1 MSKLNTWRKGYH
13 RQPRW
18 LRVSEWCLLAYLL
31 YALLLGL
38 VTPYVL
44 TSKLPAALSQSLGR
58 EVTVEAISINPFLLR
73 IRVTNF
79 SIAEAEQRN
88 DFVRFSQLE
97 ADAAFWR
104 TLLTFTPTLE
114 HFYLNGPYARLT
126 REQGGETTEFNFSDI
141 IRHIQSQSLPEE
153 TKEEPGDE
161 GGIPHLRLG
170 LLNVTDGKVEVF
182 DRVSGA
188 ELVYPDLALELE
200 NLDTHATISD
210 SARSEEQGSP
220 DNLYQVNVTTT
231 EGGTVYVDG
240 LFQLAP
246 LALTGKVKIKKLALP
261 PLWPLSDDII
271 KARLTD
277 GTLDF
282 SVGYKV
288 SETEQ
293 GFRFRANDGQLAVHS
308 LALSDTTS
316 QRISLDTFSLTD
328 MRLDTDSQRVDI
340 AGLKLKAP
348 FINGVYDND
357 GLDLVSL
364 LMPAGVVQNNAEPE
378 ENSQSEAS
386 AAWRVVLGKLAI
398 TEGDIQLHDKA
409 VAQSMYWRVHPIT
422 VTTSKIDSNFSVPVD
437 YDVTLAIS
445 GNSQAI
451 PENAQGEL
459 ITRGSADLATQA
471 VAGELTLSAIALS
484 QVQSYLTPFV
494 NLSLSEGALSVTT
507 RYEVAESGKKL
518 QVSGDATVANLTILD
533 GLHFEPLVKWQTL
546 DVADLRF
553 NLDNN
558 TLDIAAINITE
569 PYAKI
574 LIDEQK
580 RTNIGA
586 IIRSGESEE
595 EANEPSSDKA
605 RETGDT
611 EGDSVDTPVTGDAEG
626 SVNTPETGQAEGD
639 SVNTPETGQ
648 AEGSPLAISIAVIN
662 LNNGSAYFADES
674 LTPQFAS
681 SIESLNGSIEQLTSN
696 AGSAAKVAINGKI
709 DSYAPVSLKGEI
721 NPLLEELFLDLDF
734 AVEGAE
740 LTSVNPYS
748 GTYMGYYIDKGLLSL
763 DVRYKVQNSELDG
776 DNHVVIDQLT
786 LGRKSDSEQ
795 ALSLPLGLAVALLQ
809 DNDGVIDLGL
819 EVSGDLDNP
828 DFSFGSIILNAL
840 GNLITKAVTA
850 PFTFLASLVGSEDEL
865 NRIDFAAGHNS
876 LDEQATQRLTT
887 LAEALN
893 KRPGL
898 RVSIEGTVDAVSD
911 ARELAVAQLHQQ
923 LLERSAQDALPD
935 NFSAS
940 NVPLEGP
947 LASTLETL
955 FSETF
960 SESIQDEQQRIRA
973 QLQNNNEEPVT
984 EQQVTRALHIAM
996 YNRLR
1001 DSITIAES
1009 ELAALAQERGKRVKA
1024 YLVNQAQVEAGR
1036 LFLLNSREHLQS
1048 QSSSVELSLQAD

>member
-13 RQPRW
+13 QQPRW

-38 VTPYVL
+38 LTPYVL
-44 TSKLPAALSQSLGR
+44 TSKLPAALSQTLGR
-58 EVTVEAISINPFLLR
+58 EVTVDTISINPFLLR

-79 SIAEAEQRN
+79 SIAEADQRN

-141 IRHIQSQSLPEE
+141 IRHIQSQSSPEE
-153 TKEEPGDE
+153 AEEGAGDE
-161 GGIPHLRLG
+161 SGIPHLRLG
-170 LLNVTDGKVEVF
+170 LLNVADGKVEVF

-188 ELVYPDLALELE
+188 ELVYPDLALELA

-210 SARSEEQGSP
+210 NARSEEQGSS

-246 LALTGKVKIKKLALP
+246 LALTGKVVIKKLALP

-282 SVGYKV
+282 SVGYEV
-288 SETEQ
+288 RETEQ

-308 LALSDTTS
+308 LALSDTTR
-316 QRISLDTFSLTD
+316 QRIALERFSLTD

-340 AGLKLKAP
+340 AGLKLEAP
-348 FINGVYDND
+348 YINGVYDND

-364 LMPAGVVQNNAEPE
+364 LMPAGIAQNNAEPE
-378 ENSQSEAS
+378 DNPQPEETT
-386 AAWRVVLGKLAI
+386 AWQVVLGELAI
-398 TEGDIQLHDKA
+398 SEGDVQLHDKA

-422 VTTSKIDSNFSVPVD
+422 LTTSEIDSHFSTPVD
-437 YDVTLAIS
+437 YEVALAIS

-459 ITRGSADLATQA
+459 VTRGSADLATQA
-471 VAGELTLSAIALS
+471 VVGELTLSDIALS

-494 NLSLSEGALSVTT
+494 NLSLSEGALSATT
-507 RYEVAESGKKL
+507 RYEVAESGKTL
-518 QVSGDATVANLTILD
+518 LVSGDATVDNLTILD
-533 GLHFEPLVKWQTL
+533 GLHYEPLVKWQSL

-553 NLDNN
+553 SLADN
-558 TLDIAAINITE
+558 TLDMASVNIIE

-586 IIRSGESEE
+586 IIRSGES
-595 EANEPSSDKA
+595 SSENA
-605 RETGDT
+605 SE
-611 EGDSVDTPVTGDAEG
+611 VGDAKEG
-626 SVNTPETGQAEGD
+626 SVNTPENGEAEGD
-639 SVNTPETGQ
+639 SVDTSVTGE
-648 AEGSPLAISIAVIN
+648 AEGSSLAISIAAIN

-681 SIESLNGSIEQLTSN
+681 SIESLNGSIEQLTSD

-709 DSYAPVSLKGEI
+709 DSYAPVSLKGEL

-763 DVRYKVQNSELDG
+763 DVHYKVQNSELDG

-865 NRIDFAAGHNS
+865 NRVDFTAGQDS

-935 NFSAS
+935 DFSAS

-960 SESIQDEQQRIRA
+960 SDSVQDEQQRIRA

-1001 DSITIAES
+1001 DSITIPES

>member
-13 RQPRW
+13 QQPRW

-38 VTPYVL
+38 ITPYVL
-44 TSKLPAALSQSLGR
+44 TAKLPTALSQSLGR
-58 EVTVEAISINPFLLR
+58 EVTIETISINPFLLR
-73 IRVTNF
+73 VRVANF
-79 SIAEAEQRN
+79 RIAEADQQG
-88 DFVRFSQLE
+88 DFIRFTQLE

-114 HFYLNGPYARLT
+114 HFYLNGPYARLA
-126 REQGGETTEFNFSDI
+126 REQGGDTTEFNFSDI
-141 IRHIQSQSLPEE
+141 IRHVQSQSSPEE
-153 TKEEPGDE
+153 INEESGDE
-161 GGIPHLRLG
+161 SGIPHLRLG
-170 LLNVTDGKVEVF
+170 LLNVADGKVEVF

-210 SARSEEQGSP
+210 NARSEEQGSP

-231 EGGTVYVDG
+231 EGGTLYVDG

-246 LALTGKVKIKKLALP
+246 LALTGKVVIKKLALP

-282 SVGYKV
+282 SVGYEV
-288 SETEQ
+288 RETEQ

-308 LALSDTTS
+308 LALSDTTR
-316 QRISLDTFSLTD
+316 QRIALERFSLTD

-340 AGLKLKAP
+340 AGLKLEAP
-348 FINGVYDND
+348 YINGVYDND

-364 LMPAGVVQNNAEPE
+364 LMPAGIAQNNAEPE
-378 ENSQSEAS
+378 DNPQPEETT
-386 AAWRVVLGKLAI
+386 AWQVVLGELAI
-398 TEGDIQLHDKA
+398 SEGDVQLHDKA

-422 VTTSKIDSNFSVPVD
+422 LTTSEIDSHFSTPVD
-437 YDVTLAIS
+437 YEVALAIS

-459 ITRGSADLATQA
+459 VTRGSADLATQA
-471 VAGELTLSAIALS
+471 VVGELTLSDIALS

-494 NLSLSEGALSVTT
+494 NLSLSEGALSATT
-507 RYEVAESGKKL
+507 RYEVAESGKTL
-518 QVSGDATVANLTILD
+518 LVSGDATVDNLTILD
-533 GLHFEPLVKWQTL
+533 GLHYEPLVKWQSL

-553 NLDNN
+553 SLADN
-558 TLDIAAINITE
+558 TLDMASVNIIE

-586 IIRSGESEE
+586 IIRSGES
-595 EANEPSSDKA
+595 SSENA
-605 RETGDT
+605 SE
-611 EGDSVDTPVTGDAEG
+611 VGDAKEG
-626 SVNTPETGQAEGD
+626 SVNTPENGEAEGD
-639 SVNTPETGQ
+639 SVDTSVTGE
-648 AEGSPLAISIAVIN
+648 AEGSSLAISIAAIN

-681 SIESLNGSIEQLTSN
+681 SIESLNGSIEQLTSD

-709 DSYAPVSLKGEI
+709 DSYAPVSLKGEL

-763 DVRYKVQNSELDG
+763 DVHYKVQNSELDG

-865 NRIDFAAGHNS
+865 NRVDFAAGQDS
-876 LDEQATQRLTT
+876 LNEQATQRLTT

-935 NFSAS
+935 DFSAS

-960 SESIQDEQQRIRA
+960 SDSVQDEQQRIRA

-996 YNRLR
+996 YNLLR
-1001 DSITIAES
+1001 DSITIPES

>member
-13 RQPRW
+13 QQPRW
-18 LRVSEWCLLAYLL
+18 LRVSEWCLLAYSL

-38 VTPYVL
+38 LTPYVL
-44 TSKLPAALSQSLGR
+44 TSKLPAALSQTLGR
-58 EVTVEAISINPFLLR
+58 EVTVDTISINPFLLR
-73 IRVTNF
+73 VRVANF
-79 SIAEAEQRN
+79 RIAEADQQG
-88 DFVRFSQLE
+88 DFIRFTQLE

-114 HFYLNGPYARLT
+114 HFYLNGPYARLA

-141 IRHIQSQSLPEE
+141 IAHIQSQSSPEE
-153 TKEEPGDE
+153 TNEESGDE
-161 GGIPHLRLG
+161 SSIPHLRLG

-188 ELVYPDLALELE
+188 ELVYPDLALELA

-210 SARSEEQGSP
+210 NARSEEQGSP

-246 LALTGKVKIKKLALP
+246 LALTGKVVIKKLALP

-282 SVGYKV
+282 SVGYEV
-288 SETEQ
+288 RETEQ

-308 LALSDTTS
+308 LALSDTTR
-316 QRISLDTFSLTD
+316 QRIALDTFSLTD

-340 AGLKLKAP
+340 AGLKLEAP
-348 FINGVYDND
+348 YINGVYDND

-364 LMPAGVVQNNAEPE
+364 LMPAGIAQNNAEPE
-378 ENSQSEAS
+378 DNPQPEETT
-386 AAWRVVLGKLAI
+386 AWQVVLGELAI
-398 TEGDIQLHDKA
+398 SEGDVQLHDKA

-422 VTTSKIDSNFSVPVD
+422 VTTSEIDSHFSTPVD
-437 YDVTLAIS
+437 YEVALAIS

-459 ITRGSADLATQA
+459 VTRGSADLATQA
-471 VAGELTLSAIALS
+471 VVGELTISDIALS

-494 NLSLSEGALSVTT
+494 NLSLSEGALSATT
-507 RYEVAESGKKL
+507 RYEVAESGKTL
-518 QVSGDATVANLTILD
+518 LVSGDATVDNLTILD
-533 GLHFEPLVKWQTL
+533 GLHYEPLVKWQSL

-553 NLDNN
+553 SLDDN
-558 TLDIAAINITE
+558 TLAIASVNITE

-586 IIRSGESEE
+586 IIRSGES
-595 EANEPSSDKA
+595 SSENA
-605 RETGDT
+605 SE
-611 EGDSVDTPVTGDAEG
+611 VGDAKEG
-626 SVNTPETGQAEGD
+626 SVNTPETGD
-639 SVNTPETGQ
+639 
-648 AEGSPLAISIAVIN
+648 AEGSTLAISIAAIN
-662 LNNGSAYFADES
+662 LINGSAYFADES

-681 SIESLNGSIEQLTSN
+681 SIESLNGSIEQLTSD

-776 DNHVVIDQLT
+776 NNHVVIDQLT

-865 NRIDFAAGHNS
+865 NRVDFAAGQDS

-960 SESIQDEQQRIRA
+960 SDSVQDEQQRIRA

-1001 DSITIAES
+1001 DSISIPES
-1009 ELAALAQERGKRVKA
+1009 KLAALAQERGKRVKA

>member
-13 RQPRW
+13 QQPRW
-18 LRVSEWCLLAYLL
+18 LRASEWCLLAYLL

-79 SIAEAEQRN
+79 SIAEADQRN

-141 IRHIQSQSLPEE
+141 IRHIQSQSSPEE
-153 TKEEPGDE
+153 AEEGAGDE
-161 GGIPHLRLG
+161 SGIPHLRLG
-170 LLNVTDGKVEVF
+170 LLNVADGKVEVF

-188 ELVYPDLALELE
+188 ELVYPDLALELA

-210 SARSEEQGSP
+210 NARSEEQGSS

-246 LALTGKVKIKKLALP
+246 LALTGKVVIKKLALP

-282 SVGYKV
+282 SVGYEV
-288 SETEQ
+288 RETEQ

-308 LALSDTTS
+308 LALSDTTR
-316 QRISLDTFSLTD
+316 QRIALERFSLTD

-340 AGLKLKAP
+340 AGLKLEAP
-348 FINGVYDND
+348 YINGVYDND

-364 LMPAGVVQNNAEPE
+364 LMPAGIAQNNAEPE
-378 ENSQSEAS
+378 DNPQPEETT
-386 AAWRVVLGKLAI
+386 AWQVVLGELAI
-398 TEGDIQLHDKA
+398 SEGDVQLHDKA

-422 VTTSKIDSNFSVPVD
+422 LTTSEIDSHFSTPVD
-437 YDVTLAIS
+437 YEVALAIS

-459 ITRGSADLATQA
+459 VTRGSADLATQA
-471 VAGELTLSAIALS
+471 VVGELTLSDIALS

-494 NLSLSEGALSVTT
+494 NLSLSEGALSATT
-507 RYEVAESGKKL
+507 RYEVAESGKTL
-518 QVSGDATVANLTILD
+518 LVSGDATVDNLTILD
-533 GLHFEPLVKWQTL
+533 GLHYEPLVKWQSL

-553 NLDNN
+553 SLADN
-558 TLDIAAINITE
+558 TLDMASVNIIE

-586 IIRSGESEE
+586 IVRSGES
-595 EANEPSSDKA
+595 SSDNASKA
-605 RETGDT
+605 
-611 EGDSVDTPVTGDAEG
+611 GDAKEG
-626 SVNTPETGQAEGD
+626 SVNTPENGEAEGD
-639 SVNTPETGQ
+639 SVDTSVTGE
-648 AEGSPLAISIAVIN
+648 AEGSSLAISIAAIN

-763 DVRYKVQNSELDG
+763 DVHYKVQNSELDG

-865 NRIDFAAGHNS
+865 NRVDFAAGQDS
-876 LDEQATQRLTT
+876 LNEQATQRLTT

-935 NFSAS
+935 DFSAS

-960 SESIQDEQQRIRA
+960 SDSVQDEQQRIRA

-1001 DSITIAES
+1001 DSITIPES

>member
-13 RQPRW
+13 QQPRW
-18 LRVSEWCLLAYLL
+18 LRVSEWCLLAYSL

-38 VTPYVL
+38 LTPYVL
-44 TSKLPAALSQSLGR
+44 TSKLPAALSQTLGR
-58 EVTVEAISINPFLLR
+58 EVTVDTISINPFLLR
-73 IRVTNF
+73 VRVANF
-79 SIAEAEQRN
+79 RIAEADQQG
-88 DFVRFSQLE
+88 DFIRFTQLE

-114 HFYLNGPYARLT
+114 HFYLNGPYARLA

-141 IRHIQSQSLPEE
+141 IAHIQSQSSPEE
-153 TKEEPGDE
+153 TNEESGDE
-161 GGIPHLRLG
+161 SGIPHLRLG

-188 ELVYPDLALELE
+188 ELVYPDLALELA

-246 LALTGKVKIKKLALP
+246 LALTGKVVIKKLALP

-282 SVGYKV
+282 SVGYEV
-288 SETEQ
+288 RETEQ

-308 LALSDTTS
+308 LALSDTTR
-316 QRISLDTFSLTD
+316 QRIALDTFSLTD

-340 AGLKLKAP
+340 AGLKLEAP
-348 FINGVYDND
+348 YINGVYDND

-364 LMPAGVVQNNAEPE
+364 LMPAGIAQNNAEPE
-378 ENSQSEAS
+378 DNSQSEAS
-386 AAWRVVLGKLAI
+386 SAWRVVLDKLAI
-398 TEGDIQLHDKA
+398 TEGDVQLHDKA
-409 VAQSMYWRVHPIT
+409 IAQSMYWRLHPIT
-422 VTTSKIDSNFSVPVD
+422 VTTSEIDSHFSTPVD
-437 YDVTLAIS
+437 YEVALAIS

-451 PENAQGEL
+451 PDNAQGEL
-459 ITRGSADLATQA
+459 VTRGSADLATQA
-471 VAGELTLSAIALS
+471 VAGELTLSNIALS

-494 NLSLSEGALSVTT
+494 NLSLSEGALSATT

-518 QVSGDATVANLTILD
+518 LVSGDATVDNLTILD
-533 GLHFEPLVKWQTL
+533 GLHYEPLVKWQSL

-553 NLDNN
+553 SLDDN
-558 TLDIAAINITE
+558 TLDMASVNITE

-586 IIRSGESEE
+586 IIRSGES
-595 EANEPSSDKA
+595 SSENA
-605 RETGDT
+605 SE
-611 EGDSVDTPVTGDAEG
+611 VGDAKEG
-626 SVNTPETGQAEGD
+626 SVNTPETGD
-639 SVNTPETGQ
+639 
-648 AEGSPLAISIAVIN
+648 AEGSTLAISIAAIN
-662 LNNGSAYFADES
+662 LINGSAYFADES

-681 SIESLNGSIEQLTSN
+681 SIESLNGSIEQLTSD

-721 NPLLEELFLDLDF
+721 NPLLEELFLDLHF

-776 DNHVVIDQLT
+776 NNHVVIDQLT

-865 NRIDFAAGHNS
+865 NRVDFAAGQDS

-960 SESIQDEQQRIRA
+960 SDSVQDEQQRIRA

-984 EQQVTRALHIAM
+984 EQQVTRALHITM

-1001 DSITIAES
+1001 DSITIPES
-1009 ELAALAQERGKRVKA
+1009 ELAALAQARGKRVKA

-1048 QSSSVELSLQAD
+1048 QSRSVELSLQAD

>member
-13 RQPRW
+13 QQPRW
-18 LRVSEWCLLAYLL
+18 LRASEWCLLAYLL

-79 SIAEAEQRN
+79 SIAEADQRN

-141 IRHIQSQSLPEE
+141 IRHIQSQSSPEE
-153 TKEEPGDE
+153 AEEGAGDE
-161 GGIPHLRLG
+161 SGIPHLRLG
-170 LLNVTDGKVEVF
+170 LLNVADGKVEVF

-188 ELVYPDLALELE
+188 ELVYPDLALELA

-210 SARSEEQGSP
+210 NARSEEQGSS

-246 LALTGKVKIKKLALP
+246 LALTGKVVIKKLALP

-282 SVGYKV
+282 SVGYEV
-288 SETEQ
+288 RETEQ

-308 LALSDTTS
+308 LALSDTTR
-316 QRISLDTFSLTD
+316 QRIALDTFSLTD

-340 AGLKLKAP
+340 AGLKLEAP
-348 FINGVYDND
+348 YINGVYDND

-364 LMPAGVVQNNAEPE
+364 LMPAGIAQNNAEPE
-378 ENSQSEAS
+378 DNPQPEETT
-386 AAWRVVLGKLAI
+386 AWQVVLGELAI
-398 TEGDIQLHDKA
+398 SEGDVQLHDKA

-422 VTTSKIDSNFSVPVD
+422 LTTSEIDSHFSTPVD
-437 YDVTLAIS
+437 YEVALAIS

-459 ITRGSADLATQA
+459 VTRGSADLATQA
-471 VAGELTLSAIALS
+471 VVGELTLSDIALS

-494 NLSLSEGALSVTT
+494 NLSLSEGALSATT
-507 RYEVAESGKKL
+507 RYEVAESGKTL
-518 QVSGDATVANLTILD
+518 LVSGDATVDNLTILD
-533 GLHFEPLVKWQTL
+533 GLHYEPLVKWQSL

-553 NLDNN
+553 SLADN
-558 TLDIAAINITE
+558 TLDMASVNIIE

-586 IIRSGESEE
+586 IIRSGES
-595 EANEPSSDKA
+595 SSEHA
-605 RETGDT
+605 SE
-611 EGDSVDTPVTGDAEG
+611 VGDAKEG
-626 SVNTPETGQAEGD
+626 SVNTPENGEAEGESVDTPETGDAEGD
-639 SVNTPETGQ
+639 SVNTPETSD
-648 AEGSPLAISIAVIN
+648 AEGSTLAISIAAIN

-763 DVRYKVQNSELDG
+763 DVHYKVQNSELDG

-865 NRIDFAAGHNS
+865 NRVDFAAGQDS
-876 LDEQATQRLTT
+876 LNEQATQRLTT

-935 NFSAS
+935 DFSAS

-960 SESIQDEQQRIRA
+960 SDSVQDEQQRIRA

-1001 DSITIAES
+1001 DSITIPES

>member
-13 RQPRW
+13 QQPRW
-18 LRVSEWCLLAYLL
+18 LRASEWCLLAYLL

-79 SIAEAEQRN
+79 SIAEADQRN

-141 IRHIQSQSLPEE
+141 IRHIQSQSSPEE
-153 TKEEPGDE
+153 AEEGAGDE
-161 GGIPHLRLG
+161 SGIPHLRLG
-170 LLNVTDGKVEVF
+170 LLNVADGKVEVF

-188 ELVYPDLALELE
+188 ELVYPDLALELA

-210 SARSEEQGSP
+210 NARSEEQGSS

-246 LALTGKVKIKKLALP
+246 LALTGKVVIKKLALP

-282 SVGYKV
+282 SVGYEV
-288 SETEQ
+288 RETEQ

-308 LALSDTTS
+308 LALSDTTR
-316 QRISLDTFSLTD
+316 QRIALERFSLTD

-340 AGLKLKAP
+340 AGLKLEAP
-348 FINGVYDND
+348 YINGVYDND

-364 LMPAGVVQNNAEPE
+364 LMPAGIAQNNAEPE
-378 ENSQSEAS
+378 DNPQPEETT
-386 AAWRVVLGKLAI
+386 AWQVVLGELAI
-398 TEGDIQLHDKA
+398 SEGDVQLHDKA

-422 VTTSKIDSNFSVPVD
+422 LTTSEIDSHFSTPVD
-437 YDVTLAIS
+437 YEVALAIS

-459 ITRGSADLATQA
+459 VTRGSADLATQA
-471 VAGELTLSAIALS
+471 VVGELTLSDIALS

-494 NLSLSEGALSVTT
+494 NLSLSEGALSATT
-507 RYEVAESGKKL
+507 RYEVAESGKTL
-518 QVSGDATVANLTILD
+518 LVSGDATVDNLTILD
-533 GLHFEPLVKWQTL
+533 GLHYEPLVKWQSL

-553 NLDNN
+553 SLADN
-558 TLDIAAINITE
+558 TLDMASVNIIE

-586 IIRSGESEE
+586 IIRSGES
-595 EANEPSSDKA
+595 SSENA
-605 RETGDT
+605 SE
-611 EGDSVDTPVTGDAEG
+611 VGDAKEG
-626 SVNTPETGQAEGD
+626 SVNTPENGEAEGD
-639 SVNTPETGQ
+639 SVDTSVTGE
-648 AEGSPLAISIAVIN
+648 AEGSSLAISIAAIN

-681 SIESLNGSIEQLTSN
+681 SIESLNGSIEQLTSD

-709 DSYAPVSLKGEI
+709 DSYAPVSLKGEL

-776 DNHVVIDQLT
+776 NNHVVIDQLT

-865 NRIDFAAGHNS
+865 NRVDFTAGQDS

-960 SESIQDEQQRIRA
+960 SDSVQDEQQRIRA

-1001 DSITIAES
+1001 DSITIPES

>member
-1 MSKLNTWRKGYH
+1 MSKLNTWRQGYH

-188 ELVYPDLALELE
+188 ELVYPDLALEQE

-348 FINGVYDND
+348 YINGVYDND

-471 VAGELTLSAIALS
+471 VVGELTISDIALS

-494 NLSLSEGALSVTT
+494 NLSLSEGALSATT
-507 RYEVAESGKKL
+507 RYDVAESGKTL
-518 QVSGDATVANLTILD
+518 LVSGDATVDNLTILD
-533 GLHFEPLVKWQTL
+533 GLHYEPLVKWQSL

-553 NLDNN
+553 SLDDN
-558 TLDIAAINITE
+558 TLDIASINITE

-586 IIRSGESEE
+586 IVRSGES
-595 EANEPSSDKA
+595 SSDNASKA
-605 RETGDT
+605 
-611 EGDSVDTPVTGDAEG
+611 GDAKEG
-626 SVNTPETGQAEGD
+626 SVNTPENGEAEGD
-639 SVNTPETGQ
+639 SVDTSVTGE
-648 AEGSPLAISIAVIN
+648 AEGSSLAISIAAIN

-681 SIESLNGSIEQLTSN
+681 SIESLNGSIEQLTSD

-709 DSYAPVSLKGEI
+709 DSYAPVSLKGEL

-865 NRIDFAAGHNS
+865 NRVDFTAGQDS

-960 SESIQDEQQRIRA
+960 SDSVQDEQQRIRA

-1001 DSITIAES
+1001 DSITIPES

-1024 YLVNQAQVEAGR
+1024 FLVNQADIEAGR

>member
-13 RQPRW
+13 QQPRW
-18 LRVSEWCLLAYLL
+18 LRASEWCLLAYLL

-79 SIAEAEQRN
+79 SIAEADQRN

-141 IRHIQSQSLPEE
+141 IRHIQSQSSPEE
-153 TKEEPGDE
+153 AEEGAGDE
-161 GGIPHLRLG
+161 SGIPHLRLG
-170 LLNVTDGKVEVF
+170 LLNVADGKVEVF

-188 ELVYPDLALELE
+188 ELVYPDLALELA

-210 SARSEEQGSP
+210 NARSEEQGSS

-246 LALTGKVKIKKLALP
+246 LALTGKVVIKKLALP

-282 SVGYKV
+282 SVGYEV
-288 SETEQ
+288 RETEQ

-308 LALSDTTS
+308 LALSDTTR
-316 QRISLDTFSLTD
+316 QRIALDTFSLTD

-340 AGLKLKAP
+340 AGLKLEAP
-348 FINGVYDND
+348 YINGVYDND

-364 LMPAGVVQNNAEPE
+364 LMPAGIAQNNAEPE
-378 ENSQSEAS
+378 DNSQPEETT
-386 AAWRVVLGKLAI
+386 AWQVVLGELAI
-398 TEGDIQLHDKA
+398 SEGDVQLHDKA

-422 VTTSKIDSNFSVPVD
+422 LTTSEIDSHFSTPVD
-437 YDVTLAIS
+437 YEVALAIS

-459 ITRGSADLATQA
+459 VTRGSADLATQA
-471 VAGELTLSAIALS
+471 VVGELTLSDIALS

-494 NLSLSEGALSVTT
+494 NLSLSEGALSATT
-507 RYEVAESGKKL
+507 RYEVAESGKTL
-518 QVSGDATVANLTILD
+518 LVSGDATVDNLTILD
-533 GLHFEPLVKWQTL
+533 GLHYEPLVKWQSL

-553 NLDNN
+553 SLADN
-558 TLDIAAINITE
+558 TLDMASVNIIE

-586 IIRSGESEE
+586 IVRSGES
-595 EANEPSSDKA
+595 SSDNASKA
-605 RETGDT
+605 
-611 EGDSVDTPVTGDAEG
+611 GDAKEG
-626 SVNTPETGQAEGD
+626 SVNTPENGEAEGD
-639 SVNTPETGQ
+639 SVDTSVTGE
-648 AEGSPLAISIAVIN
+648 AEGSSLAISIAAIN

-763 DVRYKVQNSELDG
+763 DVHYKVQNSELDG

-865 NRIDFAAGHNS
+865 NRVDFAAGQDS
-876 LDEQATQRLTT
+876 LNEQATQRLTT

-935 NFSAS
+935 DFSAS

-960 SESIQDEQQRIRA
+960 SDSVQDEQQRIRA

-1001 DSITIAES
+1001 DSITIPES

>member
-1 MSKLNTWRKGYH
+1 MSKFNTWRKGYH
-13 RQPRW
+13 QQPRW
-18 LRVSEWCLLAYLL
+18 LRVSEWCLLAYSL

-38 VTPYVL
+38 LTPYVL
-44 TSKLPAALSQSLGR
+44 TSKLPAALSQTLGR
-58 EVTVEAISINPFLLR
+58 EVTVDTISINPFLLR
-73 IRVTNF
+73 VRVANF
-79 SIAEAEQRN
+79 RIAEADQQG
-88 DFVRFSQLE
+88 DFIRFTQLE

-114 HFYLNGPYARLT
+114 HFYLNGPYARLA

-141 IRHIQSQSLPEE
+141 IAHIQSQSSPEE
-153 TKEEPGDE
+153 TNEESGDE
-161 GGIPHLRLG
+161 SSIPHLRLG

-188 ELVYPDLALELE
+188 ELVYPDLALELA

-210 SARSEEQGSP
+210 NARSEEQGSP

-231 EGGTVYVDG
+231 EGGTLYVNG

-246 LALTGKVKIKKLALP
+246 LAITGKVVIKKLALP

-282 SVGYKV
+282 SVGYEV
-288 SETEQ
+288 RETEQ

-308 LALSDTTS
+308 LALSDTTR
-316 QRISLDTFSLTD
+316 QRIALDTFSLTD

-340 AGLKLKAP
+340 AGLKLEAP
-348 FINGVYDND
+348 YINGVYDND

-364 LMPAGVVQNNAEPE
+364 LMPAGIAQDNAEPE
-378 ENSQSEAS
+378 DNSQSEAS
-386 AAWRVVLGKLAI
+386 SAWRVVLDKLAI
-398 TEGDIQLHDKA
+398 TEGDVQLHDKA
-409 VAQSMYWRVHPIT
+409 IAQSMYWRLHPIT
-422 VTTSKIDSNFSVPVD
+422 VTTSEIDSHFSTPVD
-437 YDVTLAIS
+437 YEVALAIS

-451 PENAQGEL
+451 PDNAQGEL
-459 ITRGSADLATQA
+459 VTRGSADLATQA
-471 VAGELTLSAIALS
+471 VAGELTLSNIALS

-494 NLSLSEGALSVTT
+494 NLSLSEGALSATT

-518 QVSGDATVANLTILD
+518 LVSGDATVDNLTILD
-533 GLHFEPLVKWQTL
+533 GLHYEPLVKWQSL

-553 NLDNN
+553 SLDDN
-558 TLDIAAINITE
+558 TLDIASINITE

-586 IIRSGESEE
+586 IIRSGES
-595 EANEPSSDKA
+595 SSENA
-605 RETGDT
+605 SEVGDAK
-611 EGDSVDTPVTGDAEG
+611 EGSVNTPETGDAEG
-626 SVNTPETGQAEGD
+626 SVNTPENGE
-639 SVNTPETGQ
+639 
-648 AEGSPLAISIAVIN
+648 AEGSPLAISIAAIN

-681 SIESLNGSIEQLTSN
+681 SIESLNGSIEQLTSDP
-696 AGSAAKVAINGKI
+696 GSAAKVAINGKI

-776 DNHVVIDQLT
+776 NNHVVIDQLT

-795 ALSLPLGLAVALLQ
+795 ALSLPLGLAVALLK

-850 PFTFLASLVGSEDEL
+850 PFTFLASLVGREDEL
-865 NRIDFAAGHNS
+865 NRVDFAAGQDS
-876 LDEQATQRLTT
+876 LDEQATQRLNT

-911 ARELAVAQLHQQ
+911 ARELAVAQLHQK

-960 SESIQDEQQRIRA
+960 SDSVQDEQQRIRA

-984 EQQVTRALHIAM
+984 EQQVTRAQHISM

-1001 DSITIAES
+1001 DSITIPES
-1009 ELAALAQERGKRVKA
+1009 ELAALAQARGKRVKA

>member
-13 RQPRW
+13 QQPRW

-38 VTPYVL
+38 LTPYVL
-44 TSKLPAALSQSLGR
+44 TSKLPAALSQTLGR
-58 EVTVEAISINPFLLR
+58 EVTVDTISINPFLLR

-79 SIAEAEQRN
+79 SIAEADQRN
-88 DFVRFSQLE
+88 DFIRFSQLE

-141 IRHIQSQSLPEE
+141 IRHIQSQSSPEE
-153 TKEEPGDE
+153 AEEGAGDE
-161 GGIPHLRLG
+161 SGIPHLRLG

-210 SARSEEQGSP
+210 NARSEEQGSP

-231 EGGTVYVDG
+231 EGGTLYVDG

-246 LALTGKVKIKKLALP
+246 LALTGKVVIKKLALP

-282 SVGYKV
+282 SVGYDMR
-288 SETEQ
+288 ETEQ
-293 GFRFRANDGQLAVHS
+293 GLRFRANDGQLAVHS
-308 LALSDTTS
+308 LALSDTTR
-316 QRISLDTFSLTD
+316 QRIALERFSLTD

-340 AGLKLKAP
+340 AGLKLEAP
-348 FINGVYDND
+348 YINGVYDND

-364 LMPAGVVQNNAEPE
+364 LMPAGIAQNNAEPE
-378 ENSQSEAS
+378 DNPQPEETT
-386 AAWRVVLGKLAI
+386 AWQVVLGELAI
-398 TEGDIQLHDKA
+398 SEGDAQLHDKA

-422 VTTSKIDSNFSVPVD
+422 LTTSEIDSHFSTPVD
-437 YDVTLAIS
+437 YEVALAIS

-459 ITRGSADLATQA
+459 VTRGSADLATQA
-471 VAGELTLSAIALS
+471 VVGELTLSDIALS

-494 NLSLSEGALSVTT
+494 NLSLSEGALSATT
-507 RYEVAESGKKL
+507 RYEVAESGKTL
-518 QVSGDATVANLTILD
+518 LVSGDATVDNLTILD
-533 GLHFEPLVKWQTL
+533 GLHYEPLVKWQSL

-553 NLDNN
+553 SLADN
-558 TLDIAAINITE
+558 TLDMASVNIIE

-586 IIRSGESEE
+586 IIRSGES
-595 EANEPSSDKA
+595 SSENA
-605 RETGDT
+605 SE
-611 EGDSVDTPVTGDAEG
+611 VGDAKEG
-626 SVNTPETGQAEGD
+626 SVNTPENGEAEGD
-639 SVNTPETGQ
+639 SVDTSVTGE
-648 AEGSPLAISIAVIN
+648 AEGSSLAISIAAIN

-763 DVRYKVQNSELDG
+763 DVHYKVQNSELDG

-865 NRIDFAAGHNS
+865 NRVDFAAGQDS
-876 LDEQATQRLTT
+876 LNEQATQRLTT

-935 NFSAS
+935 DFSAS

-960 SESIQDEQQRIRA
+960 SDSVQDEQQRIRA

-1001 DSITIAES
+1001 DSITIPES

>member
-13 RQPRW
+13 QQPRW
-18 LRVSEWCLLAYLL
+18 LRASEWCLLAYLL

-79 SIAEAEQRN
+79 SIAEADQRN
-88 DFVRFSQLE
+88 DFIRFSQLE

-141 IRHIQSQSLPEE
+141 IRHIQSQSSPEE
-153 TKEEPGDE
+153 AEEGAGDE
-161 GGIPHLRLG
+161 SGIPHLRLG
-170 LLNVTDGKVEVF
+170 LLNVADGKVEVF

-188 ELVYPDLALELE
+188 ELVYPDLALELA

-210 SARSEEQGSP
+210 NARSEEQGSS

-246 LALTGKVKIKKLALP
+246 LALTGKVVIKKLALP

-282 SVGYKV
+282 SVGYEV
-288 SETEQ
+288 RETEQ

-308 LALSDTTS
+308 LALSDTTR
-316 QRISLDTFSLTD
+316 QRIALDTFSLTD

-340 AGLKLKAP
+340 AGLKLEAP
-348 FINGVYDND
+348 YINGVYDND

-364 LMPAGVVQNNAEPE
+364 LMPAGIAQNNAEPE
-378 ENSQSEAS
+378 DNPQPEETT
-386 AAWRVVLGKLAI
+386 AWQVVLGELAI
-398 TEGDIQLHDKA
+398 SEGDVQLHDKA

-422 VTTSKIDSNFSVPVD
+422 LTTSEIDSHFSTPVD
-437 YDVTLAIS
+437 YEVALAIS

-459 ITRGSADLATQA
+459 VTRGSADLATQA
-471 VAGELTLSAIALS
+471 VVGELTLSDIALS

-494 NLSLSEGALSVTT
+494 NLSLSEGALSATT
-507 RYEVAESGKKL
+507 RYEVAESGKTL
-518 QVSGDATVANLTILD
+518 LVSGDATVDNLTILD
-533 GLHFEPLVKWQTL
+533 GLHYEPLVKWQSL

-553 NLDNN
+553 SLADN
-558 TLDIAAINITE
+558 TLDMASVNIIE

-586 IIRSGESEE
+586 IVRSGES
-595 EANEPSSDKA
+595 SSDNASKA
-605 RETGDT
+605 
-611 EGDSVDTPVTGDAEG
+611 GDAKEG
-626 SVNTPETGQAEGD
+626 SVNTPENGEAEGD
-639 SVNTPETGQ
+639 SVDTSVTGE
-648 AEGSPLAISIAVIN
+648 AEGSSLAISIAAIN

-763 DVRYKVQNSELDG
+763 DVHYKVQNSELDG

-865 NRIDFAAGHNS
+865 NRVDFAAGQDS
-876 LDEQATQRLTT
+876 LNEQATQRLTT

-935 NFSAS
+935 DFSAS

-960 SESIQDEQQRIRA
+960 SDSVQDEQQRIRA

-1001 DSITIAES
+1001 DSITIPES

>member
-1 MSKLNTWRKGYH
+1 MSKITTWRKGYH
-13 RQPRW
+13 EQPRW
-18 LRVSEWCLLAYLL
+18 LRISEWCLLAYVL
-31 YALLLGL
+31 YAVVLGL

-44 TSKLPAALSQSLGR
+44 TSKLPTALSQSLGR
-58 EVTVEAISINPFLLR
+58 EVTVENISINPFLLR
-73 IRVTNF
+73 VRVANF
-79 SIAEAEQRN
+79 RIAEADQQG
-88 DFVRFSQLE
+88 DFVRFKQLE
-97 ADAAFWR
+97 VDAAFWR

-114 HFYLNGPYARLT
+114 HFYLNAPYARLA
-126 REQGGETTEFNFSDI
+126 REQGGDTTEFNFSDI
-141 IRHIQSQSLPEE
+141 IRHIQSQAASEE
-153 TKEEPGDE
+153 TEKEASDD

-182 DRVSGA
+182 DRLSGA
-188 ELVYPDLALELE
+188 ELVYPNLALELA

-210 SARSEEQGSP
+210 AARSEEAGSP
-220 DNLYQVNVTTT
+220 DNLYQVNVSTT
-231 EGGTVYVDG
+231 EGGTLYVDG

-246 LALTGKVKIKKLALP
+246 LAFTGKVVIKKLALP

-282 SVGYKV
+282 SVGYAL

-293 GFRFRANDGQLAVHS
+293 GMRFRATDGQLAIHS
-308 LALSDTTS
+308 LALSDATR

-328 MRLDTDSQRVDI
+328 MQLDTDSQRVDI
-340 AGLKLKAP
+340 TALNLKAP
-348 FINGVYDND
+348 YINGVYDND
-357 GLDLVSL
+357 GLDLISL
-364 LMPAGVVQNNAEPE
+364 LMPAGPAENTAEPE
-378 ENSQSEAS
+378 VNEKPATSP
-386 AAWRVVLGKLAI
+386 AWQVVLGKLAI
-398 TEGDIQLHDKA
+398 SEGDIQLHDKA

-422 VTTSKIDSNFSVPVD
+422 VTTSEIDSSFSAPVD
-437 YDVTLAIS
+437 YDVALAIG

-451 PENAQGEL
+451 PDTAQGE
-459 ITRGSADLATQA
+459 IVTRGSADLATQG
-471 VAGELTLSAIALS
+471 VSGELTLSDIALP

-494 NLSLSEGALSVTT
+494 NLSLSEGALSATT
-507 RYEVAESGKKL
+507 RYEVADSGKKL
-518 QVSGDATVANLTILD
+518 KVSGDATVANLTILD
-533 GLHFEPLVKWQTL
+533 GLHYEPLVKWQTL
-546 DVADLRF
+546 DIAGLRF
-553 NLDNN
+553 SLDEN
-558 TLDIAAINITE
+558 TLDIASVNVTE

-586 IIRSGESEE
+586 ILPSGES
-595 EANEPSSDKA
+595 AD
-605 RETGDT
+605 
-611 EGDSVDTPVTGDAEG
+611 DAEG
-626 SVNTPETGQAEGD
+626 GSVDKPETGE
-639 SVNTPETGQ
+639 
-648 AEGSPLAISIAVIN
+648 AEGSPLAISIGAIN

-681 SIESLNGSIEQLTSN
+681 SIESLNGSIEQLTSD

-776 DNHVVIDQLT
+776 NNHVVIDQLT
-786 LGRKSDSEQ
+786 LGRKSDSDQ

-819 EVSGDLDNP
+819 EVSGDLDSP
-828 DFSFGSIILNAL
+828 DFNFGSIILNAL

-865 NRIDFAAGHNS
+865 NRVDFAAGQES
-876 LDEQATQRLTT
+876 LNEQATQRLIT

-923 LLERSAQDALPD
+923 LLERSGQDALPD

-947 LASTLETL
+947 LSSALETL
-955 FSETF
+955 FSETL
-960 SESIQDEQQRIRA
+960 EVPVQDEQQRIRA
-973 QLQNNNEEPVT
+973 QLQNNHDEPVT

-1001 DSITIAES
+1001 DGITIPES
-1009 ELAALAQERGKRVKA
+1009 ELAALAQGRGKRVKA
-1024 YLVNQAQVEAGR
+1024 YLVNQAQIEAGR

>member
-13 RQPRW
+13 QQPRW
-18 LRVSEWCLLAYLL
+18 LRASEWCLLAYLL

-44 TSKLPAALSQSLGR
+44 TAKLPAALSQSLGR

-79 SIAEAEQRN
+79 SIAEADQRN

-141 IRHIQSQSLPEE
+141 IRHIQSQSSPEE
-153 TKEEPGDE
+153 AEEGAGDE
-161 GGIPHLRLG
+161 SGIPHLRLG
-170 LLNVTDGKVEVF
+170 LLNVADGKVEVF

-188 ELVYPDLALELE
+188 ELVYPDLALELA

-210 SARSEEQGSP
+210 NARSEEQGSS

-246 LALTGKVKIKKLALP
+246 LALTGKVVIKKLALP

-282 SVGYKV
+282 SVGYEV
-288 SETEQ
+288 METEQ

-308 LALSDTTS
+308 LALSDTTR
-316 QRISLDTFSLTD
+316 QRIALDTFSLTD

-340 AGLKLKAP
+340 AGLKLEAP
-348 FINGVYDND
+348 YINGVYDND

-364 LMPAGVVQNNAEPE
+364 LMPAGIAQNNAEPE
-378 ENSQSEAS
+378 DNPQPEETT
-386 AAWRVVLGKLAI
+386 AWQVVLGELAI
-398 TEGDIQLHDKA
+398 SEGDVQLHDKA

-422 VTTSKIDSNFSVPVD
+422 LTTSEIDSHFSTPVD
-437 YDVTLAIS
+437 YEVALAIS

-459 ITRGSADLATQA
+459 VTRGSADLATQA
-471 VAGELTLSAIALS
+471 VVGELTLSDIALS

-494 NLSLSEGALSVTT
+494 NLSLSEGALSATT
-507 RYEVAESGKKL
+507 RYEVAESGKTL
-518 QVSGDATVANLTILD
+518 LVSGDATVDNLTILD
-533 GLHFEPLVKWQTL
+533 GLHYEPLVKWQSL

-553 NLDNN
+553 SLADN
-558 TLDIAAINITE
+558 TLDMASVNIIE

-586 IIRSGESEE
+586 IIRSGES
-595 EANEPSSDKA
+595 SSENA
-605 RETGDT
+605 SE
-611 EGDSVDTPVTGDAEG
+611 VGDAKEG
-626 SVNTPETGQAEGD
+626 SVNTPENGEAEGD
-639 SVNTPETGQ
+639 SVDTSVTGE
-648 AEGSPLAISIAVIN
+648 AEGSSLAISIAAIN

-763 DVRYKVQNSELDG
+763 DVHYKVQNSELDG

-865 NRIDFAAGHNS
+865 NRVDFAAGQDS
-876 LDEQATQRLTT
+876 LNEQATQRLTT

-935 NFSAS
+935 DFSAS

-960 SESIQDEQQRIRA
+960 SDSVQDEQQRIRA

-1001 DSITIAES
+1001 DSITIPES

-1024 YLVNQAQVEAGR
+1024 FLVNQADIEAGR

>member
-13 RQPRW
+13 QQPRW

-38 VTPYVL
+38 ITPYVL
-44 TSKLPAALSQSLGR
+44 TAKLPTALSQSLGR
-58 EVTVEAISINPFLLR
+58 EVTIETISINPFLLR
-73 IRVTNF
+73 VRVANF
-79 SIAEAEQRN
+79 RIAEADQQG
-88 DFVRFSQLE
+88 DFIRFTQLE

-114 HFYLNGPYARLT
+114 HFYLNGPYARLA
-126 REQGGETTEFNFSDI
+126 REQGGDTTEFNFSDI
-141 IRHIQSQSLPEE
+141 IRHVQSQSSPEE
-153 TKEEPGDE
+153 INEESGDE
-161 GGIPHLRLG
+161 SGIPHLRLG

-188 ELVYPDLALELE
+188 ELVYPDLALELA
-200 NLDTHATISD
+200 NLDTRATISD
-210 SARSEEQGSP
+210 NARSEEQGSP
-220 DNLYQVNVTTT
+220 ENLYQVNVTTT

-246 LALTGKVKIKKLALP
+246 LALTGKVVIKKLALP

-271 KARLTD
+271 KARLTE

-282 SVGYKV
+282 SVGYDMR
-288 SETEQ
+288 ETEQ

-308 LALSDTTS
+308 LALSDTTR
-316 QRISLDTFSLTD
+316 QRIALDRFSLTD
-328 MRLDTDSQRVDI
+328 VRLDTDSQRVDI
-340 AGLKLKAP
+340 AGLNLKAP
-348 FINGVYDND
+348 YINGIYDNE

-364 LMPAGVVQNNAEPE
+364 LMPAGIAQNNAEPE
-378 ENSQSEAS
+378 DNSQPEETT
-386 AAWRVVLGKLAI
+386 AWQVVLGELAI
-398 TEGDIQLHDKA
+398 SEGDVQLHDKA
-409 VAQSMYWRVHPIT
+409 VAQSMYWRVHPIE
-422 VTTSKIDSNFSVPVD
+422 VTTSEIDSHFSTPVD
-437 YDVTLAIS
+437 YEVSLAIS

-451 PENAQGEL
+451 PENAQGEVT
-459 ITRGSADLATQA
+459 TRGSADLATQA
-471 VAGELTLSAIALS
+471 VVGELTLSDIALS

-494 NLSLSEGALSVTT
+494 NLSLSEGALSATT
-507 RYEVAESGKKL
+507 RYDVAESGKTL
-518 QVSGDATVANLTILD
+518 LVSGDVTVDNLTILD
-533 GLHFEPLVKWQTL
+533 GLHYEPLVKWQSL

-553 NLDNN
+553 SLDDN
-558 TLDIAAINITE
+558 TLDIASVNITE

-586 IIRSGESEE
+586 IIRSDES
-595 EANEPSSDKA
+595 SSDDA
-605 RETGDT
+605 SQTGN
-611 EGDSVDTPVTGDAEG
+611 SEG
-626 SVNTPETGQAEGD
+626 SVNTPETGVVED
-639 SVNTPETGQ
+639 
-648 AEGSPLAISIAVIN
+648 SPLAISIAAIN

-681 SIESLNGSIEQLTSN
+681 SIESLNGSIEQLTSD

-776 DNHVVIDQLT
+776 NNHVVIDQLT

-865 NRIDFAAGHNS
+865 NRVDFAAGQDS
-876 LDEQATQRLTT
+876 LDEQAKQRLTT

-960 SESIQDEQQRIRA
+960 SDSVQDEQQRIRA

-1001 DSITIAES
+1001 DSIFIPES

-1048 QSSSVELSLQAD
+1048 QSSSVELSLQADYKD

>member
-13 RQPRW
+13 QQPRW
-18 LRVSEWCLLAYLL
+18 LRASEWCLLAYSL

-38 VTPYVL
+38 ITPYVL
-44 TSKLPAALSQSLGR
+44 TAKLPAALSQTLGR
-58 EVTVEAISINPFLLR
+58 EVTVDTISINPFLLR
-73 IRVTNF
+73 VRVVNF
-79 SIAEAEQRN
+79 RIAEAEQQS
-88 DFVRFSQLE
+88 DFIRFSQLE

-114 HFYLNGPYARLT
+114 HFYLNGPYARLA

-141 IRHIQSQSLPEE
+141 IRHIQSQSSPEE
-153 TKEEPGDE
+153 TNEESGDE
-161 GGIPHLRLG
+161 SGIPHLRLG
-170 LLNVTDGKVEVF
+170 LLNVTDGKIEVF
-182 DRVSGA
+182 DWVSGA
-188 ELVYPDLALELE
+188 ELVYPDLALELA

-210 SARSEEQGSP
+210 NARSEEQGSS

-246 LALTGKVKIKKLALP
+246 LALTGKVVIKKLALP

-282 SVGYKV
+282 SVGYEV
-288 SETEQ
+288 RETEQ

-308 LALSDTTS
+308 LALSDTTR
-316 QRISLDTFSLTD
+316 QRIALERFSLTD

-340 AGLKLKAP
+340 AGLKLEAP
-348 FINGVYDND
+348 YINGVYDND

-364 LMPAGVVQNNAEPE
+364 LMPAGIAQNNAEPE
-378 ENSQSEAS
+378 DNPQPEETT
-386 AAWRVVLGKLAI
+386 AWQVVLGELAI
-398 TEGDIQLHDKA
+398 SEGDVQLHDKA

-422 VTTSKIDSNFSVPVD
+422 LTTSEIDSHFSTPVD
-437 YDVTLAIS
+437 YEVALTIS

-459 ITRGSADLATQA
+459 VTRGSADLATQA
-471 VAGELTLSAIALS
+471 VVGELTLSDIALS

-494 NLSLSEGALSVTT
+494 NLSLSEGALSATT
-507 RYEVAESGKKL
+507 RYEVAESGKTL
-518 QVSGDATVANLTILD
+518 LVSGDATVDNLTILD
-533 GLHFEPLVKWQTL
+533 GLHYEPLVKWQSL

-553 NLDNN
+553 SLADN
-558 TLDIAAINITE
+558 TLDMASVNIIE

-586 IIRSGESEE
+586 IIRSGES
-595 EANEPSSDKA
+595 SSENA
-605 RETGDT
+605 SE
-611 EGDSVDTPVTGDAEG
+611 VGDAKEG
-626 SVNTPETGQAEGD
+626 SVNTPENGEAEGD
-639 SVNTPETGQ
+639 SVDTSVTGE
-648 AEGSPLAISIAVIN
+648 AEGSSLAISIAAIN

-681 SIESLNGSIEQLTSN
+681 SIESLNGSIEQLTSD

-709 DSYAPVSLKGEI
+709 DSYAPVSLKGEL

-763 DVRYKVQNSELDG
+763 DVHYKVQNSELDG

-865 NRIDFAAGHNS
+865 NRVDFAAGQDS
-876 LDEQATQRLTT
+876 LNEQATQRLTT

-935 NFSAS
+935 DFSAS

>member
-13 RQPRW
+13 QQPRW
-18 LRVSEWCLLAYLL
+18 LRVSEWCLLAYSL

-38 VTPYVL
+38 LTPYVL
-44 TSKLPAALSQSLGR
+44 TSKLPAALSQTLGR
-58 EVTVEAISINPFLLR
+58 EVTVDTISINPFLLR
-73 IRVTNF
+73 VRVANF
-79 SIAEAEQRN
+79 RIAEADQQG
-88 DFVRFSQLE
+88 DFIRFTQLE

-114 HFYLNGPYARLT
+114 HFYLNGPYARLA

-141 IRHIQSQSLPEE
+141 IAHIQSQSSPEE
-153 TKEEPGDE
+153 TNEESGDE
-161 GGIPHLRLG
+161 SGIPHLRLG

-188 ELVYPDLALELE
+188 ELVYPDLALELA

-210 SARSEEQGSP
+210 NARSEEQGSP

-231 EGGTVYVDG
+231 EGGTLYVDG

-246 LALTGKVKIKKLALP
+246 LALTGKVVIKKLALP

-271 KARLTD
+271 IARLTD

-282 SVGYKV
+282 SVGYEV
-288 SETEQ
+288 RETEQ

-308 LALSDTTS
+308 LALSDTTR
-316 QRISLDTFSLTD
+316 QRIALDTFSLTD

-340 AGLKLKAP
+340 AGLKLEAP
-348 FINGVYDND
+348 YINGVYDND

-364 LMPAGVVQNNAEPE
+364 LMPAGIAQNNAEPE
-378 ENSQSEAS
+378 DNSQSEAS
-386 AAWRVVLGKLAI
+386 SAWRVVLDKLAI
-398 TEGDIQLHDKA
+398 TEGDVQLHDKA
-409 VAQSMYWRVHPIT
+409 IAQSMYWRLHPIT
-422 VTTSKIDSNFSVPVD
+422 VTTSEIDSHFSTPVD
-437 YDVTLAIS
+437 YEVALAIS

-451 PENAQGEL
+451 PDNAQGEL
-459 ITRGSADLATQA
+459 VTRGSADLATQA
-471 VAGELTLSAIALS
+471 VAGELTLSNIALS

-494 NLSLSEGALSVTT
+494 NLSLSEGALSATT

-518 QVSGDATVANLTILD
+518 LVSGDATVDNLTILD
-533 GLHFEPLVKWQTL
+533 GLHYEPLVKWQSL

-553 NLDNN
+553 SLDDN
-558 TLDIAAINITE
+558 TLDMASVNITE

-586 IIRSGESEE
+586 IIRSGES
-595 EANEPSSDKA
+595 SSENA
-605 RETGDT
+605 SE
-611 EGDSVDTPVTGDAEG
+611 VGDAKEG
-626 SVNTPETGQAEGD
+626 SVNTPETGD
-639 SVNTPETGQ
+639 
-648 AEGSPLAISIAVIN
+648 AEGSTLAISIAAIN
-662 LNNGSAYFADES
+662 LINGSAYFADES

-681 SIESLNGSIEQLTSN
+681 SIESLNGSIEQLTSD

-721 NPLLEELFLDLDF
+721 NPLLEELFLDLHF

-776 DNHVVIDQLT
+776 NNHVVIDQLT

-865 NRIDFAAGHNS
+865 NRVDFAAGQDS
-876 LDEQATQRLTT
+876 LNEQATQRLTT

-960 SESIQDEQQRIRA
+960 SDSVQDEQQRIRA

-1001 DSITIAES
+1001 DSISIPES
-1009 ELAALAQERGKRVKA
+1009 KLAALAQERGKRVKA

>member
-13 RQPRW
+13 QQPRW

-38 VTPYVL
+38 MTPYVL
-44 TSKLPAALSQSLGR
+44 TSKLPATLSQSLGR
-58 EVTVEAISINPFLLR
+58 EVTVETISINPFLLR
-73 IRVTNF
+73 VRVANF
-79 SIAEAEQRN
+79 RIAEVEQQA
-88 DFVRFSQLE
+88 DFVRFTQLE

-114 HFYLNGPYARLT
+114 HFYLNGPYARLA
-126 REQGGETTEFNFSDI
+126 REQGGDTTEFNFSDI
-141 IRHIQSQSLPEE
+141 IRHIQSQSSPEE
-153 TKEEPGDE
+153 AKEAPDDE
-161 GGIPHLRLG
+161 SGIPRLRLG

-188 ELVYPDLALELE
+188 ELVYPDLALELA

-210 SARSEEQGSP
+210 TARSEDEGSP
-220 DNLYQVNVTTT
+220 DNLYQINVTTT
-231 EGGTVYVDG
+231 EGGTLYVDG

-246 LALTGKVKIKKLALP
+246 LALTGKVVVKNLALP

-277 GTLDF
+277 GSLDF
-282 SVGYKV
+282 SVDYTV

-293 GFRFRANDGQLAVHS
+293 GVRFRANDGQLAIHS

-316 QRISLDTFSLTD
+316 QRISLNTFSLTD
-328 MRLDTDSQRVDI
+328 MQLDTDSQRVDI
-340 AGLKLKAP
+340 AGLNIKAP
-348 FINGVYDND
+348 YINGVYDKD

-364 LMPAGVVQNNAEPE
+364 LMPAGIAQKKEEPE
-378 ENSQSEAS
+378 ENSPAAAS
-386 AAWRVVLGKLAI
+386 TAWQVVLGKLAI
-398 TEGDIQLHDKA
+398 SEGDIQLHDKA
-409 VAQSMYWRVHPIT
+409 VAQSMYWRVHPLT
-422 VTTSKIDSNFSVPVD
+422 VTTSELDSHFSAPVD
-437 YDVTLAIS
+437 YDVSLAIS

-451 PENAQGEL
+451 PESAQGE
-459 ITRGSADLATQA
+459 IVTRGSANLATQA
-471 VAGELTLSAIALS
+471 VNGELTLSDIELS

-494 NLSLSEGALSVTT
+494 NLSLSEGALSATT

-533 GLHFEPLVKWQTL
+533 GLHYEPLVKWQML
-546 DVADLRF
+546 GIADLRF
-553 NLDNN
+553 SLDDN
-558 TLDIAAINITE
+558 TLDIAAINVTQ

-586 IIRSGESEE
+586 IIRNGESSKKD
-595 EANEPSSDKA
+595 NESSSDNVS
-605 RETGDT
+605 ETD
-611 EGDSVDTPVTGDAEG
+611 DAEG
-626 SVNTPETGQAEGD
+626 A
-639 SVNTPETGQ
+639 
-648 AEGSPLAISIAVIN
+648 PLAISIAAIN

-681 SIESLNGSIEQLTSN
+681 SIESLNGSIEQLTSDV
-696 AGSAAKVAINGKI
+696 GSAAKVTINGKI

-763 DVRYKVQNSELDG
+763 DVRYNVQNSELHG
-776 DNHVVIDQLT
+776 NNHVVIDQLT
-786 LGRKSDSEQ
+786 LGKKSDSEQ

-819 EVSGDLDNP
+819 EVSGELDNP

-850 PFTFLASLVGSEDEL
+850 PFTFLASLVVSEDEL
-865 NRIDFAAGHNS
+865 NRVDFAAGQDLLN
-876 LDEQATQRLTT
+876 EQAKERLTT
-887 LAEALN
+887 LAKALN

-911 ARELAVAQLHQQ
+911 TRELAVAQLHQQ
-923 LLERSAQDALPD
+923 LLERSEMDALPD

-947 LASTLETL
+947 LATTLENL
-955 FSETF
+955 FSETL
-960 SESIQDEQQRIRA
+960 SIATQDEQQRIRA
-973 QLQNNNEEPVT
+973 QLQNNDDEPVT
-984 EQQVTRALHIAM
+984 EQQVMRALHIAM

-1001 DSITIAES
+1001 DSITIPES

-1024 YLVNQAQVEAGR
+1024 YLVNHAQVAAGR

>member
-1 MSKLNTWRKGYH
+1 MSKLNTWRQGYH
-13 RQPRW
+13 QQPRW

-38 VTPYVL
+38 ITPYVL
-44 TSKLPAALSQSLGR
+44 TSKLPGALSQSLGR
-58 EVTVEAISINPFLLR
+58 EVTVKTISINPFLLR
-73 IRVTNF
+73 LRVSDF
-79 SIAEAEQRN
+79 RIAEADKQG
-88 DFVRFSQLE
+88 DFIRFSLLE
-97 ADAAFWR
+97 ADAGFWR

-114 HFYLNGPYARLT
+114 HFYLSSPYARLA
-126 REQGGETTEFNFSDI
+126 REQGGEVTEFNFSDI
-141 IRHIQSQSLPEE
+141 IRHIQSQSASAEPEE
-153 TKEEPGDE
+153 VSSE
-161 GGIPHLRLG
+161 GSIPHLRLG
-170 LLNVTDGKVEVF
+170 LFRLTEGKVEVF
-182 DRVSGA
+182 DQVSGA
-188 ELVYPDLALELE
+188 ELVYPHLALELE

-210 SARSEEQGSP
+210 SARSKEQDSL
-220 DNLYQVNVTTT
+220 DNLYQVNVTTA

-246 LALTGKVKIKKLALP
+246 LALTGKVVIKKLALP

-271 KARLTD
+271 KARLSD

-282 SVGYKV
+282 SVGYEV
-288 SETEQ
+288 SDTEQ
-293 GFRFRANDGQLAVHS
+293 GFRFRANDGQLAIHS

-316 QRISLDTFSLTD
+316 QRIALDTFSLSD
-328 MRLDTDSQRVDI
+328 IQLDTDSQRVDI
-340 AGLKLKAP
+340 AGLNLKAP
-348 FINGVYDND
+348 YIHGVYDND
-357 GLDLVSL
+357 GLDLISL
-364 LMPAGVVQNNAEPE
+364 LMPAGIAQNNAEPE
-378 ENSQSEAS
+378 DNSQPEEAT
-386 AAWRVVLGKLAI
+386 AWRVVLDKLAI

-409 VAQSMYWRVHPIT
+409 VAQSMYWRVNPIT
-422 VTTSKIDSNFSVPVD
+422 VTTSEIDSHFSTPVD
-437 YDVTLAIS
+437 YDVALAIS
-445 GNSQAI
+445 GNAQAV
-451 PENAQGEL
+451 PETAQGEI

-471 VAGELTLSAIALS
+471 VAGELTLSDIALS

-494 NLSLSEGALSVTT
+494 NLSLSEGALSATT

-518 QVSGDATVANLTILD
+518 QVSGDATVAKLTILD
-533 GLHFEPLVKWQTL
+533 GLHYEPLVKWQSL
-546 DVADLRF
+546 DIADLRF
-553 NLDNN
+553 SLDDN
-558 TLDIAAINITE
+558 TLDIASVNITE

-586 IIRSGESEE
+586 IIRSSES
-595 EANEPSSDKA
+595 ASDNA
-605 RETGDT
+605 SETGDA
-611 EGDSVDTPVTGDAEG
+611 EGGSVDTQEAGDAEG
-626 SVNTPETGQAEGD
+626 SVNTPE
-639 SVNTPETGQ
+639 SGQ
-648 AEGSPLAISIAVIN
+648 AEGSPLAISIAAIN

-681 SIESLNGSIEQLTSN
+681 SIESLNGSIEQLTSD

-734 AVEGAE
+734 AVKGAE

-776 DNHVVIDQLT
+776 NNHVVIDQLT

-865 NRIDFAAGHNS
+865 NRVDFAAGQDS
-876 LDEQATQRLTT
+876 LDEQATQRLTA

-923 LLERSAQDALPD
+923 LLERSELDALPD
-935 NFSAS
+935 NLTAS
-940 NVPLEGP
+940 NVPLDGP

-960 SESIQDEQQRIRA
+960 SDSVQDEQQRIRA
-973 QLQNNNEEPVT
+973 QLQNNNDEPVT
-984 EQQVTRALHIAM
+984 EQQVTRALHISM

-1001 DSITIAES
+1001 DSITIPES
-1009 ELAALAQERGKRVKA
+1009 ELAALAQERGKHVKA
-1024 YLVNQAQVEAGR
+1024 YLVNQAQVDAGR

>member
-1 MSKLNTWRKGYH
+1 VTGISAAESRNGSNQEWIFMSKLNTWRKGYH
-13 RQPRW
+13 QQPRW

-38 VTPYVL
+38 ITPYVL
-44 TSKLPAALSQSLGR
+44 TAKLPTALSQSLGR
-58 EVTVEAISINPFLLR
+58 EVTIETISINPFLLR
-73 IRVTNF
+73 VRVANF
-79 SIAEAEQRN
+79 RIAEADQQG
-88 DFVRFSQLE
+88 DFIRFTQLE

-114 HFYLNGPYARLT
+114 HFYLNGPYARLA
-126 REQGGETTEFNFSDI
+126 REQGGDTTEFNFSDI
-141 IRHIQSQSLPEE
+141 IRHVQSQSSPEE
-153 TKEEPGDE
+153 INEESGDE
-161 GGIPHLRLG
+161 SGIPHLRLG

-188 ELVYPDLALELE
+188 ELVYPDLALELA
-200 NLDTHATISD
+200 NLDTRATISD
-210 SARSEEQGSP
+210 NARSEEQGSP
-220 DNLYQVNVTTT
+220 ENLYQVNVTTT

-246 LALTGKVKIKKLALP
+246 LALTGKVVIKKLALP

-271 KARLTD
+271 KARLTE

-282 SVGYKV
+282 SVGYDMR
-288 SETEQ
+288 ETEQ

-308 LALSDTTS
+308 LALSDTTR
-316 QRISLDTFSLTD
+316 QRIALDRFSLTD
-328 MRLDTDSQRVDI
+328 VRLDTDSQRVDI
-340 AGLKLKAP
+340 AGLNLKAP
-348 FINGVYDND
+348 YINGIYDNE

-364 LMPAGVVQNNAEPE
+364 LMPAGIAQNNAEPE
-378 ENSQSEAS
+378 DNSQPEETT
-386 AAWRVVLGKLAI
+386 AWQVVLGELAI
-398 TEGDIQLHDKA
+398 SEGDVQLHDKA
-409 VAQSMYWRVHPIT
+409 VAQSMYWRVHPIE
-422 VTTSKIDSNFSVPVD
+422 VTTSEIDSHFSTPVD
-437 YDVTLAIS
+437 YEVSLAIS

-451 PENAQGEL
+451 PENAQGEVT
-459 ITRGSADLATQA
+459 TRGSADLATQA
-471 VAGELTLSAIALS
+471 VVGELTLSDIALS

-494 NLSLSEGALSVTT
+494 NLSLSEGALSATT
-507 RYEVAESGKKL
+507 RYDVAESGKTL
-518 QVSGDATVANLTILD
+518 LVSGDVTVDNLTILD
-533 GLHFEPLVKWQTL
+533 GLHYEPLVKWQSL

-553 NLDNN
+553 SLDDN
-558 TLDIAAINITE
+558 TLDIASVNITE

-586 IIRSGESEE
+586 IIRSDES
-595 EANEPSSDKA
+595 SSDDA
-605 RETGDT
+605 SQTGN
-611 EGDSVDTPVTGDAEG
+611 SEG
-626 SVNTPETGQAEGD
+626 SVNTPETGVVED
-639 SVNTPETGQ
+639 
-648 AEGSPLAISIAVIN
+648 SPLAISIAAIN

-681 SIESLNGSIEQLTSN
+681 SIESLNGSIEQLTSD

-776 DNHVVIDQLT
+776 NNHVVIDQLT

-865 NRIDFAAGHNS
+865 NRVDFAAGQDS
-876 LDEQATQRLTT
+876 LDEQAKQRLTT

-960 SESIQDEQQRIRA
+960 SDSVQDEQQRIRA

-1001 DSITIAES
+1001 DSIFIPES

-1048 QSSSVELSLQAD
+1048 QSSSVELSLQADYKD

>member
-1 MSKLNTWRKGYH
+1 MSKLNTWRQGYH

-246 LALTGKVKIKKLALP
+246 LALTGKVVIKKLALP

-271 KARLTD
+271 KARLTE

-282 SVGYKV
+282 SVGYDMR
-288 SETEQ
+288 ETEQ

-308 LALSDTTS
+308 LALSDTTR
-316 QRISLDTFSLTD
+316 QRIALDTFSLTD

-340 AGLKLKAP
+340 AGLKLEAP
-348 FINGVYDND
+348 YINGVYDND

-364 LMPAGVVQNNAEPE
+364 LMPAGIAQNNAEPE
-378 ENSQSEAS
+378 DNPQPEETT
-386 AAWRVVLGKLAI
+386 AWQVVLGELAI
-398 TEGDIQLHDKA
+398 SEGDVQLHDKA

-422 VTTSKIDSNFSVPVD
+422 LTTSEIDSHFSTPVD
-437 YDVTLAIS
+437 YEVALTIS

-459 ITRGSADLATQA
+459 VTRGSADLATQA
-471 VAGELTLSAIALS
+471 VVGELTLSDIALS

-494 NLSLSEGALSVTT
+494 NLSLSEGALSATT
-507 RYEVAESGKKL
+507 RYEVAESGKTL
-518 QVSGDATVANLTILD
+518 LVSGDATVDNLTILD
-533 GLHFEPLVKWQTL
+533 GLHYEPLVKWQSL

-553 NLDNN
+553 SLDDN
-558 TLDIAAINITE
+558 TLAIASVNITE

-586 IIRSGESEE
+586 IIRSGES
-595 EANEPSSDKA
+595 SSDDA
-605 RETGDT
+605 SETGDAKGGSVNSPENGEA
-611 EGDSVDTPVTGDAEG
+611 EGDSVDTPETGD
-626 SVNTPETGQAEGD
+626 AEGD
-639 SVNTPETGQ
+639 SVNTPETSD
-648 AEGSPLAISIAVIN
+648 AEGSTLAISIAAIN

-681 SIESLNGSIEQLTSN
+681 SIESLNGSIEQLTSD

-763 DVRYKVQNSELDG
+763 DVHYKVQNSELDG

-865 NRIDFAAGHNS
+865 NRVDFAAGQNS

>member
-13 RQPRW
+13 QQPRW
-18 LRVSEWCLLAYLL
+18 LRASEWCLLAYLL

-79 SIAEAEQRN
+79 SIAEADQRN

-141 IRHIQSQSLPEE
+141 IRHIQSQSSPEE
-153 TKEEPGDE
+153 AEEGAGDE
-161 GGIPHLRLG
+161 SGIPHLRLG
-170 LLNVTDGKVEVF
+170 LLNVADGKVEVF

-210 SARSEEQGSP
+210 NARSEEQGSP

-231 EGGTVYVDG
+231 EGGTLYVDG

-246 LALTGKVKIKKLALP
+246 LALTGKVVIKKLALP

-282 SVGYKV
+282 SVGYDMR
-288 SETEQ
+288 ETEQ
-293 GFRFRANDGQLAVHS
+293 GLRFRANDGQLAVHS
-308 LALSDTTS
+308 LALSDTTR
-316 QRISLDTFSLTD
+316 QRIALERFSLTD

-340 AGLKLKAP
+340 AGLKLEAP
-348 FINGVYDND
+348 YINGVYDND

-364 LMPAGVVQNNAEPE
+364 LMPAGIAQNNAEPE
-378 ENSQSEAS
+378 DNPQPEETT
-386 AAWRVVLGKLAI
+386 AWQVVLGELAI
-398 TEGDIQLHDKA
+398 SEGDVQLHDKA

-422 VTTSKIDSNFSVPVD
+422 LTTSEIDSHFSTPVD
-437 YDVTLAIS
+437 YEVALAIS

-459 ITRGSADLATQA
+459 VTRGSADLATQA
-471 VAGELTLSAIALS
+471 VVGELTLSDIALS

-494 NLSLSEGALSVTT
+494 NLSLSEGALSATT
-507 RYEVAESGKKL
+507 RYEVAESGKTL
-518 QVSGDATVANLTILD
+518 LVSGDATVDNLTILD
-533 GLHFEPLVKWQTL
+533 GLHYEPLVKWQSL

-553 NLDNN
+553 SLADN
-558 TLDIAAINITE
+558 TLDMASVNIIE

-586 IIRSGESEE
+586 IVRSGES
-595 EANEPSSDKA
+595 SSDNASKA
-605 RETGDT
+605 
-611 EGDSVDTPVTGDAEG
+611 GDAKEG
-626 SVNTPETGQAEGD
+626 SVNTPENGEAEGD
-639 SVNTPETGQ
+639 SVDTSVTGE
-648 AEGSPLAISIAVIN
+648 AEGSPLAISIAAIN

-681 SIESLNGSIEQLTSN
+681 SIESLNGSIEQLTSD

-709 DSYAPVSLKGEI
+709 DSYAPVSLKGEL

-865 NRIDFAAGHNS
+865 NRVDFTAGQDS

-960 SESIQDEQQRIRA
+960 SDSVQDEQQRIRA

-1001 DSITIAES
+1001 DSITIPES

-1024 YLVNQAQVEAGR
+1024 FLVNQADIEAGR

>member
-13 RQPRW
+13 QQPRW
-18 LRVSEWCLLAYLL
+18 LRVSEWCLLAYSL

-38 VTPYVL
+38 LTPYVL
-44 TSKLPAALSQSLGR
+44 TSKLPAALSQTLGR
-58 EVTVEAISINPFLLR
+58 EVTVDTISINPFLLR
-73 IRVTNF
+73 VRVANF
-79 SIAEAEQRN
+79 RIAEADQQG
-88 DFVRFSQLE
+88 DFIRFTQLE

-114 HFYLNGPYARLT
+114 HFYLNGPYARLA

-141 IRHIQSQSLPEE
+141 IAHIQSQSSPEE
-153 TKEEPGDE
+153 TNEESGDE
-161 GGIPHLRLG
+161 SSIPHLRLG

-188 ELVYPDLALELE
+188 ELVYPDLALELA

-210 SARSEEQGSP
+210 NARSEEQGSP

-231 EGGTVYVDG
+231 EGGTLYVNG

-246 LALTGKVKIKKLALP
+246 LALTGKVVIKKLALP

-282 SVGYKV
+282 SVGYEV
-288 SETEQ
+288 RETEQ

-308 LALSDTTS
+308 LALSDTTR
-316 QRISLDTFSLTD
+316 QRIALDTFSLTD

-340 AGLKLKAP
+340 AGLKLEAP
-348 FINGVYDND
+348 YINGVYDND

-364 LMPAGVVQNNAEPE
+364 LMPAGIAQNNAEPE
-378 ENSQSEAS
+378 DNPQPEETT
-386 AAWRVVLGKLAI
+386 AWQVVLGELAI
-398 TEGDIQLHDKA
+398 SEGDVQLHDKA

-422 VTTSKIDSNFSVPVD
+422 VTTSEIDSHFSTPVD
-437 YDVTLAIS
+437 YEVALAIS

-459 ITRGSADLATQA
+459 VTRGSADLATQA
-471 VAGELTLSAIALS
+471 VVGELTISDIALS

-494 NLSLSEGALSVTT
+494 NLSLSEGALSATT
-507 RYEVAESGKKL
+507 RYEVAESGKTL
-518 QVSGDATVANLTILD
+518 LVSGDATVDNLTILD
-533 GLHFEPLVKWQTL
+533 GLHYEPLVKWQSL

-553 NLDNN
+553 SLDDN
-558 TLDIAAINITE
+558 TLDIASINITE

-586 IIRSGESEE
+586 IIRSGES
-595 EANEPSSDKA
+595 SSENA
-605 RETGDT
+605 SE
-611 EGDSVDTPVTGDAEG
+611 VGDAKEG
-626 SVNTPETGQAEGD
+626 SVNTPETGD
-639 SVNTPETGQ
+639 
-648 AEGSPLAISIAVIN
+648 AEGSTLAISIAAIN
-662 LNNGSAYFADES
+662 LINGSAYFADES

-681 SIESLNGSIEQLTSN
+681 SIESLNGSIEQLTSD

-776 DNHVVIDQLT
+776 NNHVVIDQLT

-865 NRIDFAAGHNS
+865 NRVDFAAGQDS

-960 SESIQDEQQRIRA
+960 SDSVQDEQQRIRA

-996 YNRLR
+996 YNRLS

>member
-13 RQPRW
+13 QQPRW
-18 LRVSEWCLLAYLL
+18 LRASEWCLLAYLL

-79 SIAEAEQRN
+79 SIAEADQRN

-141 IRHIQSQSLPEE
+141 IRHIQSQSSPEE
-153 TKEEPGDE
+153 AEEGAGDE
-161 GGIPHLRLG
+161 SGIPHLRLG
-170 LLNVTDGKVEVF
+170 LLNVADGKVEVF

-188 ELVYPDLALELE
+188 ELVYPDLALELA

-210 SARSEEQGSP
+210 NARSEEQGSS

-246 LALTGKVKIKKLALP
+246 LALTGKVVIKKLALP

-282 SVGYKV
+282 SVGYEV
-288 SETEQ
+288 RETEQ

-308 LALSDTTS
+308 LALSDTTR
-316 QRISLDTFSLTD
+316 QRIALERFSLTD

-340 AGLKLKAP
+340 AGLKLEAP
-348 FINGVYDND
+348 YINGVYDND

-364 LMPAGVVQNNAEPE
+364 LMPAGIAQNNAEPE
-378 ENSQSEAS
+378 DNPQPEETT
-386 AAWRVVLGKLAI
+386 AWQVVLGELAI
-398 TEGDIQLHDKA
+398 SEGDVQLHDKA

-422 VTTSKIDSNFSVPVD
+422 LTTSEIDSHFSTPVD
-437 YDVTLAIS
+437 YEVALAIS

-459 ITRGSADLATQA
+459 VTRGSADLATQA
-471 VAGELTLSAIALS
+471 VVGELTLSDIALS

-494 NLSLSEGALSVTT
+494 NLSLSEGALSATT
-507 RYEVAESGKKL
+507 RYEVAESGKTL
-518 QVSGDATVANLTILD
+518 LVSGDATVDNLTILD
-533 GLHFEPLVKWQTL
+533 GLHYEPLVKWQSL

-553 NLDNN
+553 SLADN
-558 TLDIAAINITE
+558 TLDMASVNIIE

-586 IIRSGESEE
+586 IIRSGES
-595 EANEPSSDKA
+595 SSENA
-605 RETGDT
+605 SE
-611 EGDSVDTPVTGDAEG
+611 VGDAKEG
-626 SVNTPETGQAEGD
+626 SVNTPENGEAEGD
-639 SVNTPETGQ
+639 SVDTSVTGE
-648 AEGSPLAISIAVIN
+648 AEGSSLAISIAAIN

-681 SIESLNGSIEQLTSN
+681 SIESLNGSIEQLTSD

-709 DSYAPVSLKGEI
+709 DSYAPVSLKGEL

-776 DNHVVIDQLT
+776 NNHVVIDQLT

-865 NRIDFAAGHNS
+865 NRVDFAAGQDS
-876 LDEQATQRLTT
+876 LNEQATQRLTT

-960 SESIQDEQQRIRA
+960 SDSVQDEQQRIRA

-1001 DSITIAES
+1001 DSITIPES

-1024 YLVNQAQVEAGR
+1024 FLVNQADIEAGR

>member
-13 RQPRW
+13 QQPRW
-18 LRVSEWCLLAYLL
+18 LRASEWCLLAYSL

-38 VTPYVL
+38 ITPYVL
-44 TSKLPAALSQSLGR
+44 TAKLPAALSQTLGR
-58 EVTVEAISINPFLLR
+58 EVTVDTISINPFLLR
-73 IRVTNF
+73 VRVVNF
-79 SIAEAEQRN
+79 RIAEAEQQS
-88 DFVRFSQLE
+88 DFIRFSQLE

-114 HFYLNGPYARLT
+114 HFYLNGPYARLA

-141 IRHIQSQSLPEE
+141 IRHIQSQSSPEE
-153 TKEEPGDE
+153 TNEESGDE
-161 GGIPHLRLG
+161 SGIPHLRLG
-170 LLNVTDGKVEVF
+170 LLNVTDGKIEVF
-182 DRVSGA
+182 DWVSGA
-188 ELVYPDLALELE
+188 ELVYPDLALELA

-210 SARSEEQGSP
+210 NARSEEQGSP

-246 LALTGKVKIKKLALP
+246 LALTGKVVIKKLALP

-282 SVGYKV
+282 SVGYEV
-288 SETEQ
+288 RETEQ

-308 LALSDTTS
+308 LALSDTTR
-316 QRISLDTFSLTD
+316 QRIALDTFSLTD

-340 AGLKLKAP
+340 AGLKLEAP
-348 FINGVYDND
+348 YINGVYDND

-364 LMPAGVVQNNAEPE
+364 LMPAGIAQNNAEPE
-378 ENSQSEAS
+378 DNPQPEETT
-386 AAWRVVLGKLAI
+386 AWQVVLGELAI
-398 TEGDIQLHDKA
+398 SEGDVQLHDKA

-422 VTTSKIDSNFSVPVD
+422 LTTSEIDSHFSTPVD
-437 YDVTLAIS
+437 YEVALTIS

-459 ITRGSADLATQA
+459 VTRGSADLATQA
-471 VAGELTLSAIALS
+471 VVGELTLSDIALS

-494 NLSLSEGALSVTT
+494 NLSLSEGALSATT
-507 RYEVAESGKKL
+507 RYEVAESGKTL
-518 QVSGDATVANLTILD
+518 LVSGDATVDNLTILD
-533 GLHFEPLVKWQTL
+533 GLHYEPLVKWQSL

-553 NLDNN
+553 SLDDN
-558 TLDIAAINITE
+558 TLAIASVNITE

-586 IIRSGESEE
+586 IIRSGES
-595 EANEPSSDKA
+595 SSDDA
-605 RETGDT
+605 SETGDAKGGSVNSPENGEA
-611 EGDSVDTPVTGDAEG
+611 EGDSVDTPETGD
-626 SVNTPETGQAEGD
+626 AEGD
-639 SVNTPETGQ
+639 SVNTPETSD
-648 AEGSPLAISIAVIN
+648 AEGSTLAISIAAIN

-763 DVRYKVQNSELDG
+763 DVHYKVQNSELDG

-865 NRIDFAAGHNS
+865 NRVDFAAGQDS
-876 LDEQATQRLTT
+876 LNEQATQRLTT

-935 NFSAS
+935 DFSAS

-960 SESIQDEQQRIRA
+960 SDSVQDEQQRIRA

-1001 DSITIAES
+1001 DSITIPES

>member
-13 RQPRW
+13 QQPRW
-18 LRVSEWCLLAYLL
+18 LRASEWCLLAYLL

-79 SIAEAEQRN
+79 SIAEADQRN

-141 IRHIQSQSLPEE
+141 IRHIQSQSSPEE
-153 TKEEPGDE
+153 AEEGAGDE
-161 GGIPHLRLG
+161 SGIPHLRLG
-170 LLNVTDGKVEVF
+170 LLNVADGKVEVF

-188 ELVYPDLALELE
+188 ELVYPDLALELA

-210 SARSEEQGSP
+210 NARSEEQGSS

-246 LALTGKVKIKKLALP
+246 LALTGKVVIKKLALP

-282 SVGYKV
+282 SVGYEV
-288 SETEQ
+288 RETEQ

-308 LALSDTTS
+308 LALSDTTR
-316 QRISLDTFSLTD
+316 QRIALDTFSLTD

-340 AGLKLKAP
+340 AGLKLEAP
-348 FINGVYDND
+348 YINGVYDND

-364 LMPAGVVQNNAEPE
+364 LMPAGIAQNNAEPE
-378 ENSQSEAS
+378 DNPQPEETT
-386 AAWRVVLGKLAI
+386 AWQVVLGELAI
-398 TEGDIQLHDKA
+398 SEGDVQLHDKA

-422 VTTSKIDSNFSVPVD
+422 LTTSEIDSHFSTPVD
-437 YDVTLAIS
+437 YEVALAIS

-459 ITRGSADLATQA
+459 VTRGSADLATQA
-471 VAGELTLSAIALS
+471 VVGELTLSDIALS

-494 NLSLSEGALSVTT
+494 NLSLSEGALSATT
-507 RYEVAESGKKL
+507 RYEVAESGKTL
-518 QVSGDATVANLTILD
+518 LVSGDATVDNLTILD
-533 GLHFEPLVKWQTL
+533 GLHYEPLVKWQSL

-553 NLDNN
+553 SLADN
-558 TLDIAAINITE
+558 TLDMASVNIIE

-586 IIRSGESEE
+586 IVRSGES
-595 EANEPSSDKA
+595 SSDNASKA
-605 RETGDT
+605 
-611 EGDSVDTPVTGDAEG
+611 GDAKEG
-626 SVNTPETGQAEGD
+626 SVNTPENGEAEGD
-639 SVNTPETGQ
+639 SVDTSVTGE
-648 AEGSPLAISIAVIN
+648 AEGSSLAISIAAIN

-763 DVRYKVQNSELDG
+763 DVHYKVQNSELDG

-865 NRIDFAAGHNS
+865 NRVDFAAGQDS
-876 LDEQATQRLTT
+876 LNEQATQRLTT

-935 NFSAS
+935 DFSAS

-960 SESIQDEQQRIRA
+960 SDSVQDEQQRIRA

-1001 DSITIAES
+1001 DSITIPES

>member
-13 RQPRW
+13 QQPRW
-18 LRVSEWCLLAYLL
+18 LRASEWCLLAYLL

-79 SIAEAEQRN
+79 SIAEADQRN

-141 IRHIQSQSLPEE
+141 IRHIQSQSSPEE
-153 TKEEPGDE
+153 AEEGAGDE
-161 GGIPHLRLG
+161 SGIPHLRLG
-170 LLNVTDGKVEVF
+170 LLNVADGKVEVF

-188 ELVYPDLALELE
+188 ELVYPDLALELA

-210 SARSEEQGSP
+210 NARSEEQGSS

-246 LALTGKVKIKKLALP
+246 LALTGKVVIKKLALP

-282 SVGYKV
+282 SVGYEV
-288 SETEQ
+288 RETEQ

-308 LALSDTTS
+308 LALSDTTR
-316 QRISLDTFSLTD
+316 QRIALDTFSLTD

-340 AGLKLKAP
+340 AGLKLEAP
-348 FINGVYDND
+348 YINGVYDND

-364 LMPAGVVQNNAEPE
+364 LMPAGIAQNNAEPE
-378 ENSQSEAS
+378 DNPQPEETT
-386 AAWRVVLGKLAI
+386 AWQVVLGELAI
-398 TEGDIQLHDKA
+398 SEGDVQLHDKA

-422 VTTSKIDSNFSVPVD
+422 LTTSEIDSHFSTPVD
-437 YDVTLAIS
+437 YEVALTIS

-459 ITRGSADLATQA
+459 VTRGSADLATQA
-471 VAGELTLSAIALS
+471 VVGELTLSDIALS

-494 NLSLSEGALSVTT
+494 NLSLSEGALSATT
-507 RYEVAESGKKL
+507 RYEVAESGKTL
-518 QVSGDATVANLTILD
+518 LVSGDATVDNLTILD
-533 GLHFEPLVKWQTL
+533 GLHYEPLVKWQSL

-553 NLDNN
+553 SLADN
-558 TLDIAAINITE
+558 TLDMASVNIIE

-586 IIRSGESEE
+586 IVRSGES
-595 EANEPSSDKA
+595 SSDNASKA
-605 RETGDT
+605 
-611 EGDSVDTPVTGDAEG
+611 GDAKEG
-626 SVNTPETGQAEGD
+626 SVNTPENGEAEGD
-639 SVNTPETGQ
+639 SVDTSVTGE
-648 AEGSPLAISIAVIN
+648 AEGSSLAISIAAIN

-763 DVRYKVQNSELDG
+763 DVHYKVQNSELDG

-865 NRIDFAAGHNS
+865 NRVDFAAGQDS
-876 LDEQATQRLTT
+876 LNEQATLRLTT

-935 NFSAS
+935 DFSAS

-960 SESIQDEQQRIRA
+960 SDSVQDEQQRIRA

-1001 DSITIAES
+1001 DSITIPES

>member
-13 RQPRW
+13 QQPRW
-18 LRVSEWCLLAYLL
+18 LRASEWCLLAYLL

-79 SIAEAEQRN
+79 SIAEADQRN

-141 IRHIQSQSLPEE
+141 IRHIQSQSSPEE
-153 TKEEPGDE
+153 AEEGAGDE
-161 GGIPHLRLG
+161 SGIPHLRLG
-170 LLNVTDGKVEVF
+170 LLNVADGKVEVF

-188 ELVYPDLALELE
+188 ELVYPDLALELA

-210 SARSEEQGSP
+210 NARSEEQGSP

-246 LALTGKVKIKKLALP
+246 LALTGKVVIKKLALP

-282 SVGYKV
+282 SVGYEV
-288 SETEQ
+288 RETEQ

-308 LALSDTTS
+308 LALSDTTR
-316 QRISLDTFSLTD
+316 QRIALDTFSLTD

-340 AGLKLKAP
+340 AGLKLEAP
-348 FINGVYDND
+348 YINGVYDND

-364 LMPAGVVQNNAEPE
+364 LMPAGIAQNNAEPE
-378 ENSQSEAS
+378 DNPQPEETT
-386 AAWRVVLGKLAI
+386 AWQVVLGELAI
-398 TEGDIQLHDKA
+398 SEGDVQLHDKA

-422 VTTSKIDSNFSVPVD
+422 LTTSEIDSHFSTPVD
-437 YDVTLAIS
+437 YEVALAIS

-459 ITRGSADLATQA
+459 VTRGSADLATQA
-471 VAGELTLSAIALS
+471 VVGELTLSDIALS

-494 NLSLSEGALSVTT
+494 NLSLSEGALSATT
-507 RYEVAESGKKL
+507 RYEVAESGKTL
-518 QVSGDATVANLTILD
+518 LVSGDATVDNLTILD
-533 GLHFEPLVKWQTL
+533 GLHYEPLVKWQSL

-553 NLDNN
+553 SLADN
-558 TLDIAAINITE
+558 TLDMASVNIIE

-586 IIRSGESEE
+586 IVRSGES
-595 EANEPSSDKA
+595 SSDNASKA
-605 RETGDT
+605 
-611 EGDSVDTPVTGDAEG
+611 GDAKEG
-626 SVNTPETGQAEGD
+626 SVNTPENGEAEGD
-639 SVNTPETGQ
+639 SVDTSVTGE
-648 AEGSPLAISIAVIN
+648 AEGSSLAISIAAIN

-763 DVRYKVQNSELDG
+763 DVHYKVQNSELDG

-865 NRIDFAAGHNS
+865 NRVDFAAGQDS
-876 LDEQATQRLTT
+876 LNEQATQRLTT

-935 NFSAS
+935 DFSAS

-960 SESIQDEQQRIRA
+960 SDSVQDEQQRIRA

-1001 DSITIAES
+1001 DSITIPES